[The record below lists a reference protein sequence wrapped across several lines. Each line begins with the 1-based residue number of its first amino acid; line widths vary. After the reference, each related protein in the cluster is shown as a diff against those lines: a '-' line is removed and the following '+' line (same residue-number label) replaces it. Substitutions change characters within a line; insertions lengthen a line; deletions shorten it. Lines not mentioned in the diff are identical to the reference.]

1 MDHAALDQVEE
12 ASGCRDQDVRLLR
25 TLGLRAEC
33 SAAVDGGNLQ
43 ALRLGVGAQVLDDLR
58 GELAGRNED
67 ECGGAVPARCGAL
80 DDGNPEG
87 EGLARSRGGRGQ
99 DVDAREGV
107 LEHKALHRKR
117 CDDVALSERTHDR
130 RTHAEGAE
138 RLRQVVRLLRS
149 GFEMQETRITR

>member
-12 ASGCRDQDVRLLR
+12 AAGCRDEDVRVLG
-25 TLGLRAEC
+25 TLGLRAE
-33 SAAVDGGNLQ
+33 SGAAVDGCDLQ
-43 ALRLGVGAQVLDDLR
+43 ALRFRVGPQVLDDLR
-58 GELAGRNED
+58 GELAGGDED
-67 ECGGAVPARCGAL
+67 ECAGAVAAGRRAL
-80 DDGNPEG
+80 DERDPEG
-87 EGLARSRGGRGQ
+87 ERLARPGRGRCE
-99 DVDAREGV
+99 DVHACEGV
-107 LEHKALHRKR
+107 FEHKALHRKR